1 MIGPDRHEAGSP
13 TTMTVANPLRRFELI
28 GLLGIVAL
36 AFGLRIVGLRYGLP
50 EPLLNP
56 DEANIVPR
64 AWQLVHGGGLDP
76 GWYDYP
82 SLMMLVLGPT
92 QFLAADPSFGA
103 ARVAAI
109 AVGLIGVVAAWWL
122 GRVAYG
128 TRAALVGAA
137 AVAVAT
143 THVAYS
149 RMAVTDILL
158 TLLVT
163 VTLALLVTGRLEWAG
178 VAAGLAMS
186 AKYPGVALLVPL
198 AIASWGAARRAV
210 WAFGLA
216 ALAFAATSPFVLIH
230 AGRAWDDITR
240 VQELARLG
248 WLGFEDDP
256 ITPLAFLDRLWEG
269 LGPFLLVAAVSLVA
283 ALRRRTRADLLL
295 LAFIAAYWVQ
305 LMPIDAHFD
314 RYILPLLPALAVL
327 AGSVRVLVPVALMA
341 LVVPLVWSFDGA
353 RALRGDET
361 RLAAQRWI
369 ELNVAADERI
379 AADPSTASM
388 GTHEVLGLELPGPGR
403 PFDPHR
409 DLDVLRADGVRWVV
423 VTGAVVD
430 RLAAHP
436 DLYPRELAF
445 YDDLDRR
452 ARLVFAADDHDPGS
466 VGPWVRVYRLGSQA
480 S

>member
-1 MIGPDRHEAGSP
+1 MIGPDRHEAGKP
-13 TTMTVANPLRRFELI
+13 TTMTAAPRLRRFELI

-36 AFGLRIVGLRYGLP
+36 AFGLRVVGLRYGLP

-64 AWQLVHGGGLDP
+64 AWELVHGGGLDP

-92 QFLAADPSFGA
+92 QLFATDPSFGG
-103 ARVAAI
+103 ARVAALLI
-109 AVGLIGVVAAWWL
+109 GLVGVVAVWWL

-128 TRAALVGAA
+128 TRAGLVGAA

-149 RMAVTDILL
+149 RMAVTDVLL

-178 VAAGLAMS
+178 VAAGLAIS
-186 AKYPGVALLVPL
+186 AKYPGVALLVPIL
-198 AIASWGAARRAV
+198 VASWGSLRRAV

-216 ALAFAATSPFVLIH
+216 GVAFAATSPFVLIH

-256 ITPLAFLDRLWEG
+256 ITPLAFMDRLWDG
-269 LGPFLLVAAVSLVA
+269 FGPFLVVAAVSLVA

-305 LMPIDAHFD
+305 LMPIEAHFD
-314 RYILPLLPALAVL
+314 RYILPLLPVLAVM
-327 AGSVRVLVPVALMA
+327 AGSVRWLVPVALVA
-341 LVVPLVWSFDGA
+341 LVVPLMWSVDDA
-353 RALRGDET
+353 RALRGDDT
-361 RLAAQRWI
+361 RLAAKHWL

-388 GTHEVLGLELPGPGR
+388 GAHDVLGLELPGPGSTLRLPSR
-403 PFDPHR
+403 P
-409 DLDVLRADGVRWVV
+409 
-423 VTGAVVD
+423 
-430 RLAAHP
+430 
-436 DLYPRELAF
+436 
-445 YDDLDRR
+445 RR
-452 ARLVFAADDHDPGS
+452 APR
-466 VGPWVRVYRLGSQA
+466 
-480 S
+480 